1 MILDLNTYIISAG
14 TVIAPAFL
22 YPEGRSGKMDPGIRE
37 AETMQQTVVRAT
49 IGGSVLII
57 RVGGPA
63 LKFIEAAV
71 NGTLGTSGMMNL
83 KAMLETGKELR
94 VLPIIGTENYRKFS
108 EASKEYGVKYAVI
121 KRRDEDMACDM
132 YEVMV
137 FASDASKVARIIEKY
152 GINVPARDAGT
163 AALVEGDPE
172 ETVKTLTKNR
182 DIVSKMMSSVNGG
195 YIDITN
201 PLMAPEGENLYGAS
215 SKKMNDLKSE
225 LESIERKQGI
235 SPTKRVSVRKE
246 MNLLQQLAEEG
257 LMDNEKRIKDMFN
270 PSDATNEDRIPDVKE
285 VAQIG

>member
-1 MILDLNTYIISAG
+1 
-14 TVIAPAFL
+14 
-22 YPEGRSGKMDPGIRE
+22 MDPGIRE
-37 AETMQQTVVRAT
+37 AESMQQTVVRAT

-121 KRRDEDMACDM
+121 KRRDEDMTSDM

-137 FASDASKVARIIEKY
+137 FASDASKVARIIEKF
-152 GINVPARDAGT
+152 GINMPARDAGT

-225 LESIERKQGI
+225 LENIERKQGI

-285 VAQIG
+285 VSQIG